1 MTGSQKPLGFLLR
14 TLDRLLEERF
24 EVGLESHQLSRR
36 QWQLLNIVADG
47 QKTLGRL
54 DEAVAP
60 FLDAHAGE
68 TSERHLEPLVG
79 AGLVGK
85 EAGEYRLTDAGR
97 AGLLSARES
106 VDGLRARRVKG
117 LDDGE
122 YARTLHTLEAM
133 IGNLTR

>member
-1 MTGSQKPLGFLLR
+1 MAAPEKPLGFLLR

-24 EVGLESHQLSRR
+24 EEALQSQQLSRR
-36 QWQLLNIVADG
+36 QWQLLNILADG

-60 FLDAHAGE
+60 FLDANAGE
-68 TSERHLEPLVG
+68 TSERHLEPLVS
-79 AGLVGK
+79 AGLVAK

-97 AGLLSARES
+97 AGLRSARAS
-106 VDGLRARRVKG
+106 VDRLRARMVNG

-122 YARTLHTLEAM
+122 YARTVRSLEAM
-133 IGNLTR
+133 IGNLAR